1 MVFSEVARAVD
12 LLVSV
17 SVSTFALDDDAP
29 RTAAGARATNPVR
42 QRDIGTQHWR
52 CLNRLS
58 DLPLGVMARQRR
70 QVLSLVFVESVAHG
84 KISFDE
90 RGDLVKPPYTLF
102 RVEQGQWRSIRTVGG
117 ASN

>member
-1 MVFSEVARAVD
+1 M
-12 LLVSV
+12 
-17 SVSTFALDDDAP
+17 
-29 RTAAGARATNPVR
+29 
-42 QRDIGTQHWR
+42 
-52 CLNRLS
+52 

>member
-12 LLVSV
+12 LLVSVSV

-52 CLNRLS
+52 C
-58 DLPLGVMARQRR
+58 
-70 QVLSLVFVESVAHG
+70 
-84 KISFDE
+84 
-90 RGDLVKPPYTLF
+90 
-102 RVEQGQWRSIRTVGG
+102 
-117 ASN
+117 